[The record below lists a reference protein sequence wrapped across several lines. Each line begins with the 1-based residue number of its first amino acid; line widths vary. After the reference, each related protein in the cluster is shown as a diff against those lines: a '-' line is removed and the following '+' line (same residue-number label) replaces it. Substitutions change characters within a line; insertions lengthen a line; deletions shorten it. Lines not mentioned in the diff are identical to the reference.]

1 MKNSILIAT
10 FLFSSTFVLACDEGD
25 NYSNLECYE
34 KEIASNEANL
44 KNLTAKFNSQQDESG
59 KKLFKSTDVAW
70 RKYVKS
76 QCDDLK
82 GYLTRESFGIG
93 SVLMETS
100 CKADLLK
107 QRVELVNDLIFWN
120 E

>member
-1 MKNSILIAT
+1 MKYIILIAT
-10 FLFSSTFVLACDEGD
+10 LFFSSTFVLACDEGD
-25 NYSNLECYE
+25 NYSNLECYQ

-59 KKLFKSTDVAW
+59 KKLFRFTDVNW

-76 QCDDLK
+76 QCEDLN
-82 GYLTRESFGIG
+82 GYLTRESLGVGAALI
-93 SVLMETS
+93 ETS
-100 CKADLLK
+100 CKAELLK
-107 QRVELVNDLIFWN
+107 QRVELVTDLIDWN